1 MKKLF
6 ELLERAKIM
15 APEAGEGGD
24 AGTAGTT
31 ADNPN
36 ASAPAQ
42 STLAG
47 GAGTEESGGD
57 SRQKPSVGT
66 ALGKPSGMTNR
77 GSFGRDSEV
86 DNSPQNGQEA
96 NAAPAAGPKQ
106 GEGGAPAEPGKAGE
120 NTILTQDTAG
130 EPGGS
135 NETTDVSDGLETPDG
150 MEYAE
155 GELEEFK
162 QITAAL
168 SPKDRNAILAWQAKY
183 DAVKSGRVAQEL
195 DKEVRAFVKR
205 QAEENKLK
213 VLESWG
219 KDPAVRARREAD
231 VARAVRQFATDEFK
245 QLMDETGLGNHPAV
259 VATFEAVGRAFGED
273 RVITGHSG
281 ADTPKDVAYRMFP
294 NYAK

>member
-6 ELLERAKIM
+6 ELLERAKMM

-31 ADNPN
+31 PDTPD

-47 GAGTEESGGD
+47 GAGTEESGNSPVNGLD
-57 SRQKPSVGT
+57 SGSGGAQR
-66 ALGKPSGMTNR
+66 AGMTTKTTND
-77 GSFGRDSEV
+77 GTGV
-86 DNSPQNGQEA
+86 P
-96 NAAPAAGPKQ
+96 APGPKQ
-106 GEGGAPAEPGKAGE
+106 GEGSAPAEPGKAGE

-168 SPKDRNAILAWQAKY
+168 SPKDRNAILAWQAKF
-183 DAVKSGRVAQEL
+183 DAVKSGRVADEL

-219 KDPAVRARREAD
+219 KDPAVRAKREAD
-231 VARAVRQFATDEFK
+231 VARAVRTFATDEFK

-273 RVITGHSG
+273 RVITGRAGSE
-281 ADTPKDVAYRMFP
+281 APKDLAHRMFP
-294 NYAK
+294 QYK